1 MLKLKNFKLF
11 LSISLLIIFSIM
23 ISSCA
28 TPRSGKYINRKHKG
42 SSSYYSKS
50 SYHRKRTKGNTI
62 PIAKNY
68 KIKNR
73 RTSGNY

>member
-1 MLKLKNFKLF
+1 MLKLKSFKLF
-11 LSISLLIIFSIM
+11 FFISLLIIISIV

-28 TPRSGKYINRKHKG
+28 TPRSGKYVNHRHKG
-42 SSSYYSKS
+42 SSSYYNKS
-50 SYHRKRTKGNTI
+50 SYNRKKAKGNTI